1 MDLDRVISYSLRA
14 GVVTGSLLGLLGL
27 ILWGLQGFENTQPAA
42 GLGVFATFLSA
53 VQGNVT
59 GVVYLGVILLV
70 ATPVFRVFLSAIYFG
85 TRRDTK
91 YLGISLLV
99 LAMIILGLFL
109 QTVS

>member
-1 MDLDRVISYSLRA
+1 MDLNRVISYSLRA

-27 ILWGLQGFENTQPAA
+27 VLWGLQGFGNTQPAT
-42 GLGVFATFLSA
+42 GLGVFETLLLT

-70 ATPVFRVFLSAIYFG
+70 ATPVFRVLLSAIFFG
-85 TRRDTK
+85 TKGDTK

-109 QTVS
+109 QTAL